1 MRVAEDEA
9 EGDPS
14 CRNAGGGSREVGME
28 AVKQNDKEAECH
40 GAKETSRGRPKPRIS
55 EGSCSKEADLESV
68 MGIRGG
74 RQGGREGGRQ
84 I

>member
-1 MRVAEDEA
+1 M
-9 EGDPS
+9 
-14 CRNAGGGSREVGME
+14 
-28 AVKQNDKEAECH
+28 KQNDKEAGWH
-40 GAKETSRGRPKPRIS
+40 GAKEISRGRPKPRIS

-84 I
+84 